1 MSNKGLR
8 MPRQQRFSPRDEVYL
23 ASTSFEVY
31 MAAGGVFIGLFGLLF
46 AISIKISFAW
56 LVWPA
61 LFVSILAGYIT
72 LNRLEKRERRRKLAE
87 LEAEYAAKER
97 RLNGD

>member
-1 MSNKGLR
+1 MA
-8 MPRQQRFSPRDEVYL
+8 RQQRFSPRDEVYL
-23 ASTSFEVY
+23 NSTSFEVY

-72 LNRLEKRERRRKLAE
+72 LNRLKKRERKRKLAE
-87 LEAEYAAKER
+87 LEAEYAAKATR
-97 RLNGD
+97 TYGD

>member
-1 MSNKGLR
+1 

-46 AISIKISFAW
+46 LISIKIGFEL

-61 LFVSILAGYIT
+61 LLVSVLAGYIT
-72 LNRLEKRERRRKLAE
+72 LNRLEKRERKRKLAE

-97 RLNGD
+97 RAVGD